1 MVKGEEIFFKMLC
14 PGIWN
19 EAFQVRRS
27 KTAAVREN
35 EIIPLIF
42 SVFFVKDKPTSSF
55 IVQTRNKKCEGYVY
69 DNEILT
75 SLSGRPNQH
84 KDR

>member
-42 SVFFVKDKPTSSF
+42 SVFFCER
-55 IVQTRNKKCEGYVY
+55 QTDIFLYRSNTKQKM
-69 DNEILT
+69 
-75 SLSGRPNQH
+75 
-84 KDR
+84 